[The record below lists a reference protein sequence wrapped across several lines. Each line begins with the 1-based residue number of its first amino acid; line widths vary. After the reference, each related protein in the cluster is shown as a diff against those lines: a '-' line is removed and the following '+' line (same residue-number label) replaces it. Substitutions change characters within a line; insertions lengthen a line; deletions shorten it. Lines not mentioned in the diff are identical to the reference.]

1 MRKSLNDYVGKS
13 LRAFLAAA
21 VMLMGTT
28 LAYAQ
33 SGTRV
38 SGSVTDKNGE
48 PIEGVAI
55 QVQNENSHAITD
67 GNGKYTLNVSDS
79 KKAVLDFFYLG
90 MQQQT
95 VELNGKT
102 QLNVTMLESNQYL
115 DDVVVIGYGSALRKD
130 LTGSVSTVDVE
141 ELKSRPVT
149 TFDEALLGKAAGVQ
163 VTKNDG
169 APGGG
174 FRIRVRGGSSLQRGV
189 DPLYIIDGIPTE
201 VHNQYIAGGA
211 DLFYMF
217 SGGVDASATSEAYTR
232 TLNAL
237 AGLNPNDIES
247 ITILKD
253 ASATAIYGSKAANGV
268 VVITTKRGAANSK
281 PKIDFNY
288 SYGYNV
294 ASPQEVLTGDEWI
307 KAFTQACENDLK
319 ILEKN
324 KYALSESSFNR
335 QTKKLNDLMA
345 ELAEVKSANTD
356 WLDLLLRNSA
366 THNADVSISGGNDV
380 SRYYTSLSYTNQ
392 EGTVMNTGFERYA
405 GKIRLDNNLSKKVR
419 TNININF
426 NYTNNDVTNG
436 SYGQALAAPS
446 ILPAYNE
453 DGTLADYSDAS
464 KYSFGKY
471 FAKAYEGYLNP
482 LAVAQAVNNA
492 KTYGFK
498 GSMGLEWD
506 VLDELVFRTTGSF
519 DYSNYNQL
527 NYIPSYLQ
535 LGNASN
541 GSRENHKGSGTEAQS
556 ITTGIFWENTLSY
569 NKIFNGIH
577 HIDAVIG
584 HAWESRRASFFS
596 ASGTGYPDDTTLT
609 GLSSAMTATRVS
621 GANPSIS
628 NALLS
633 FYGRVNYTL
642 MDKYLFTFTGRS
654 DTSSKFSK
662 AHRTG
667 YFPSG
672 AIAWR
677 ISEEGFLKDVKWI
690 DEIKFRASIGKT
702 GTQDISDY
710 MYMTLF
716 ACDSYADASALYA
729 SQLGND
735 DIKWESTKQKDLG
748 IDFSFLNGRLGGTF
762 GGYWKNTD
770 GALFNVVAAPSSG
783 FPGYISN
790 FAELSNK
797 GLELEL
803 FADPIRTKNFTW
815 HVGFNVSRNISCVEK
830 IAGEIDVYE
839 AGTDV
844 LVQGMPLGVLYAYKA
859 DGIIETEEE
868 LEEYKQ
874 QFYAIKGIENY
885 WSSDYPCLAV
895 GDPKFAL
902 NERARDY
909 RDVIGDINPDFYGG
923 FNTQLNYKNWFM
935 NASFTYAYGNQLL
948 YVRDKDDMS
957 FGYSSNGQFAN
968 RSPQALNPDEGRA
981 NVHANPSHRL
991 MLSSVNMYDA
1001 SYLRMNSLSIGCN
1014 IPAKFLQK
1022 ANMTSGS
1029 IYLSGSNLFTL
1040 TKYPGADPAICND
1053 PYSISG
1059 GGLDVSSYP
1068 YSRTYSLGVRFGF

>member
-1 MRKSLNDYVGKS
+1 MLNDNVRKT
-13 LRAFLAAA
+13 LRAFLAMVA
-21 VMLMGTT
+21 MLLCTSF
-28 LAYAQ
+28 AYAQ

-38 SGSVTDKNGE
+38 SGIVTDKNGE
-48 PIEGVAI
+48 PIMGAAV
-55 QVQNENSHAITD
+55 QVQNEKGYAITD
-67 GNGKYTLNVSDS
+67 EDGKFSLEVSDPNN
-79 KKAVLDFFYLG
+79 ALLDVFFMG

-95 VELNGKT
+95 VALKGRT
-102 QLNVTMLESNQYL
+102 GIDVSMVESNQYL
-115 DDVVVIGYGSALRKD
+115 EDVVVIGYGSALRKD
-130 LTGSVSTVDVE
+130 LTGSVSTVDVD
-141 ELKSRPVT
+141 ELKTRPVT
-149 TFDEALLGKAAGVQ
+149 TFDDALLGKAAGVQ

-189 DPLYIIDGIPTE
+189 DPLYVIDGIPTE
-201 VHNQYIAGGA
+201 VHNQYINGGA

-217 SGGVDASATSEAYTR
+217 SGDISASATSEAYAR
-232 TLNAL
+232 TLNSL
-237 AGLNPNDIES
+237 AGLSPNDIES

-288 SYGYNV
+288 SIGFNV
-294 ASPQEVLTGDEWI
+294 ASPQKVLSGDEWI
-307 KAFTQACENDLK
+307 QAFTQACDAD
-319 ILEKN
+319 IARLEKN
-324 KYALSESSFNR
+324 KYALSESTFNK
-335 QTKKLNDLMA
+335 QTQKLVDLKA
-345 ELAEVKSANTD
+345 ELANVKSANTD

-366 THNADVSISGGNDV
+366 THNADFSVSGGNDI
-380 SRYYTSLSYTNQ
+380 SRYYTSLSYTKQ
-392 EGTVMNTGFERYA
+392 EGTVINTGFERFA
-405 GKIRLDNNLSKKVR
+405 GKIRLDNNISKKVR
-419 TNININF
+419 TNVNINF
-426 NYTNNDVTNG
+426 NYTNNNVTNG

-453 DGTLADYSDAS
+453 DGTLADYSNAS
-464 KYSFGKY
+464 QYSFGKY
-471 FAKAYEGYLNP
+471 FARAYEGYLNP

-506 VLDELVFRTTGSF
+506 ILDDLVFRTTASY
-519 DYSNYNQL
+519 DYSNYNQS

-541 GSRENHKGSGTEAQS
+541 GSRENHKGSGTEAAS
-556 ITTGIFWENTLSY
+556 VTSGFFWENTLSY
-569 NKIFNGIH
+569 NRIFNGIH
-577 HIDAVIG
+577 HVDAVIG
-584 HAWESRRASFFS
+584 HAWESRRATYLS
-596 ASGTGYPDDTTLT
+596 ASGTGYPDDKTLT

-633 FYGRVNYTL
+633 FYGRINYTL

-667 YFPSG
+667 FFPSG

-677 ISEEGFLKDVKWI
+677 ISEENFLKDVKWI
-690 DEIKFRASIGKT
+690 DEIKLRASIGRT

-716 ACDSYADASALYA
+716 ATDSYADASALYA

-735 DIKWESTKQKDLG
+735 DIRWESTKQKDLG
-748 IDFSFLNGRLGGTF
+748 LDFSFLNGRLGGTVA
-762 GGYWKNTD
+762 GYWKNTD

-797 GLELEL
+797 GVEFELY
-803 FADPIRTKNFTW
+803 ADPIRKKNFSW
-815 HVGFNVSRNISCVEK
+815 HIGFNISRNISCVEK
-830 IAGEIDVYE
+830 IAGEIDTYE

-844 LVQGMPLGVLYAYKA
+844 LVEGMPLGVLYAYKA
-859 DGIIETEEE
+859 DGIIANEAE
-868 LEEYKQ
+868 LEAYKQ
-874 QFYAIKGIENY
+874 QFYDIRGIENY
-885 WSSDYPCLAV
+885 WSSDYPCLDV

-923 FNTQLNYKNWFM
+923 FNTQFNYRNWFL

-957 FGYSSNGQFAN
+957 FGYSSNGQMAN
-968 RSPQALNPDEGRA
+968 RSPQALNPDNGRA
-981 NVHANPSHRL
+981 NIHANPSHRL
-991 MLSSVNMYDA
+991 MLSSLNMYDA
-1001 SYLRMNSLSIGCN
+1001 SYLRMNSLSIGYN
-1014 IPAKFLQK
+1014 VPVKLLKK
-1022 ANMTSGS
+1022 AHMTSGT